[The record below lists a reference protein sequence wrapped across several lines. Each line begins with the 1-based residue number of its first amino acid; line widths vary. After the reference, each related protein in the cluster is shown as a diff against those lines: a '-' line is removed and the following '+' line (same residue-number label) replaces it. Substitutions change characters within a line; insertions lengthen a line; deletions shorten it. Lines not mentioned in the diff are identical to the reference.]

1 MAIKFSWKGSADNES
16 GTATFYPH
24 TEFTFSLDLKTFTEA
39 HTIAKQLSLAEKEC
53 KRKTIEEFRKEIV
66 TAADRMHNAH

>member
-1 MAIKFSWKGSADNES
+1 MAIKFSWKSDVNADD

-24 TEFTFSLDLKTFTEA
+24 TEFAFSLHVKDFTEA

-53 KRKTIEEFRKEIV
+53 KRKTIEEFRKEITV
-66 TAADRMHNAH
+66 AADRMHNAH